1 MRICNSD
8 TALSLIPGTF
18 AYNIKVKIEQRTA
31 APCDTLFSYKIIS

>member
-18 AYNIKVKIEQRTA
+18 AYNINHYQPTKPTFCRTIFICA
-31 APCDTLFSYKIIS
+31 